1 MEKARIEES
10 DTNPIC
16 IRDEDGP
23 KTVGFLPNNGLPI
36 VASVITFA
44 SDKATMAALLYVFLF
59 PLSSQQ

>member
-23 KTVGFLPNNGLPI
+23 KTVGFLLNNGLPI